1 MPRKGSSVYSQSTKG
16 VRRRKSS
23 IVTHIQDLMACADRE
38 ICLEYDEFAYRRGW
52 TVARAGFGCRLYR
65 DPRFDQLR
73 IPPRV
78 TEEVS

>member
-1 MPRKGSSVYSQSTKG
+1 
-16 VRRRKSS
+16 
-23 IVTHIQDLMACADRE
+23 MACADRE